1 MGYVTTGTYS
11 PEFNAG
17 IGYVRFNLA
26 EDHIGNNYYIGNLD
40 SSKHTCKI
48 IALPFYDKNKKKSKM
63 AKLDLQESITLDITN
78 KTGMN

>member
-17 IGYVRFNLA
+17 IGYVRFNLS
-26 EDHIGNNYYIGNLD
+26 EDHIGKNYYIGNLD

>member
-1 MGYVTTGTYS
+1 MYS

-40 SSKHTCKI
+40 SSKHTCNI
-48 IALPFYDKNKKKSKM
+48 GYTLLWFVFSIALIIFK
-63 AKLDLQESITLDITN
+63 ADLANPLSGNSFKVLS
-78 KTGMN
+78 